1 MLCTLQ
7 RRRWGKE
14 KEFGGVRGFPV
25 VIGRVFGWF
34 LVVLAIVM
42 ASAEAVMALGTGAY
56 SGLATAEV
64 WTLLVGQAPG
74 ALPGGNSNEILSAA
88 GALFMALPAWIVFG
102 LCGFAVVHLCR
113 ARRQRRRRFTTV
125 N

>member
-1 MLCTLQ
+1 
-7 RRRWGKE
+7 
-14 KEFGGVRGFPV
+14 VI
-25 VIGRVFGWF
+25 IGRAFGWF

-64 WTLLVGQAPG
+64 WTLLVGQTPSTLLG
-74 ALPGGNSNEILSAA
+74 ANSNEIPSVVGTLV
-88 GALFMALPAWIVFG
+88 MAMPAWILFG
-102 LCGFAVVHLCR
+102 VSGVVLLHLCR

-125 N
+125 H